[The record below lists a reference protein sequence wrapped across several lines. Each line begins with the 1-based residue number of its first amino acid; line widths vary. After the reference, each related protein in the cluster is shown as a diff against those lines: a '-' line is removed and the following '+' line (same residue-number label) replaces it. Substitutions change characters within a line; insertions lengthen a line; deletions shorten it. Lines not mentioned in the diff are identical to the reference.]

1 MPSVQ
6 PSAADARF
14 VDSIPQFYD
23 RYLGPLLF
31 TPYAIDLA
39 SRVRLPSTENAA
51 VLEIAAGTGI
61 FTEQLRARLPA
72 GVALTVTDLNAP
84 MLALAEQR
92 LAAAGRSDGITW
104 RTVDA
109 TNLPFPD
116 EGFDAVVCEFGIMF
130 FPDKPRAA
138 RETRRVLRH
147 GGQWLFSVWG
157 SHEENEFARIANDT
171 IVGFFA
177 ENPPG
182 FYRVPFGFSD
192 PAALRSLVVDAGFA
206 EPEIIT
212 VDRMAEAPSAA
223 DAAIGLVRGNPVV
236 EEIRQRGM
244 EPQDVVDAVE
254 KALVKR
260 FGDHP
265 LRFPMRVRVVTTN
278 AP

>member
-14 VDSIPQFYD
+14 VESIPRFYD

-39 SRVRLPSTENAA
+39 SRVRLPSTEDAA

-109 TNLPFPD
+109 TNLPFP
-116 EGFDAVVCEFGIMF
+116 
-130 FPDKPRAA
+130 
-138 RETRRVLRH
+138 
-147 GGQWLFSVWG
+147 
-157 SHEENEFARIANDT
+157 
-171 IVGFFA
+171 
-177 ENPPG
+177 
-182 FYRVPFGFSD
+182 
-192 PAALRSLVVDAGFA
+192 
-206 EPEIIT
+206 
-212 VDRMAEAPSAA
+212 
-223 DAAIGLVRGNPVV
+223 
-236 EEIRQRGM
+236 
-244 EPQDVVDAVE
+244 
-254 KALVKR
+254 
-260 FGDHP
+260 
-265 LRFPMRVRVVTTN
+265 
-278 AP
+278 